1 MNTDASLK
9 RLQIRVPPAMREP
22 LKEHCKQIDKSPNEI
37 ILSLLKRYLEHTGA
51 FDNELT
57 GKTHC

>member
-1 MNTDASLK
+1 MNTDASMK

-51 FDNELT
+51 FDNE
-57 GKTHC
+57 

>member
-22 LKEHCKQIDKSPNEI
+22 LKEHCKQIDKSPSLI
-37 ILSLLKRYLEHTGA
+37 LLSLLKNYLEIVGA
-51 FDNELT
+51 YDNE
-57 GKTHC
+57 

>member
-22 LKEHCKQIDKSPNEI
+22 LKEHCKQIEALLNKSDF
-37 ILSLLKRYLEHTGA
+37 G
-51 FDNELT
+51 
-57 GKTHC
+57 